1 MKWNK
6 INESFDRETYK
17 KASDIKQILEGII
30 ESIEVGMDSSY
41 DIIDWNRILRKL
53 NKVNQQVTILSEQQ
67 DKDFDT

>member
-6 INESFDRETYK
+6 INESFDSETYK

-53 NKVNQQVTILSEQQ
+53 NKVNQQVAILSKQQ
-67 DKDFDT
+67 DEDFDN